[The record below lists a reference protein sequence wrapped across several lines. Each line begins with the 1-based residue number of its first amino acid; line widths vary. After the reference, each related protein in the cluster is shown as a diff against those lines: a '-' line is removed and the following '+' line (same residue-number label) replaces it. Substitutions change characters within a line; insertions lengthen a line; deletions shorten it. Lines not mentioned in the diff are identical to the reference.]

1 MFCRSLDVKP
11 TIEKLKF
18 TVFSLWHVMNWI
30 ERATHTIELESQAI
44 AHLVKQ
50 LDESFEAVGQL
61 ILRMDGRVI
70 MTGIGKSAIIAQKL
84 VATFNSTGTP
94 AIFMHA
100 ADAIH
105 GDLGLIQSDDAV
117 MCISKSGNSPEIK
130 ALTPLIKSRSI
141 PLIGMVGNCSSHL
154 AQHADFILDT
164 TVSKEACPLDLA
176 PTSSTAAQMAMGDAL
191 ATCLME
197 ARGFKAEDFAEMH
210 PGGAL
215 GKRLYTRIGDLLDSA
230 RAPRVQPDSPL
241 SEVVL
246 QISQGRCGATAVMDS
261 KRIVG
266 IITDGDLRR
275 HLEAPEQEHTS
286 ASALMSANPKTLES
300 KHLAVHALQVME
312 QHAISQLIVTKGS
325 EYAGMVHLH
334 DLIKEGII

>member
-1 MFCRSLDVKP
+1 
-11 TIEKLKF
+11 
-18 TVFSLWHVMNWI
+18 MNWI
-30 ERATHTIELESQAI
+30 ERATHTLLLESQAI
-44 AHLVKQ
+44 AHLVPQ
-50 LDESFEAVGQL
+50 LDESFETIGKL
-61 ILRMDGRVI
+61 ILKIEGRVI

-105 GDLGLIQSDDAV
+105 GDLGLIQNDDLV
-117 MCISKSGNSPEIK
+117 LCISKSGNSPEIK
-130 ALTPLIKSRSI
+130 ALTPLIKSRAF
-141 PLIGMVGNCSSHL
+141 PLIGMVGNRSSHL
-154 AQHADFILDT
+154 AQHADYILDT

-215 GKRLYTRIGDLLDSA
+215 GKRLYTRIGDLIEEA
-230 RAPRVQPDSPL
+230 RAPQVRPDSPL
-241 SEVVL
+241 ADVVL
-246 QISQGRCGATAVMDS
+246 QMSQGRCGATAVIDS
-261 KRIVG
+261 GQIVG

-275 HLEAPEQEHTS
+275 HLEAPHQSEAL
-286 ASALMSANPKTLES
+286 ASKLMSAEPKTLES
-300 KHLAVHALQVME
+300 DQLAAHALQVLE
-312 QHAISQLIVTKGS
+312 HHAISQIIVTN
-325 EYAGMVHLH
+325 AGKYMGMIHLH
-334 DLIKEGII
+334 DLIREGII